1 MKQKA
6 FPWQIRSST
15 CIFSSSGALIGTY
28 LYDGCIYLG
37 SCGEA
42 EMKPECYLIGKN
54 GNVFN
59 LIALVRKTL
68 RDNELSCELEQ
79 FDADFEELKKTGGN
93 YDDVLVLI
101 MKYVE
106 VV

>member
-1 MKQKA
+1 
-6 FPWQIRSST
+6 
-15 CIFSSSGALIGTY
+15 
-28 LYDGCIYLG
+28 
-37 SCGEA
+37 
-42 EMKPECYLIGKN
+42 MKPECSLIGKN

-59 LIALVRKTL
+59 LIGIVRDTL
-68 RDNELSCELEQ
+68 KANSLYTELEL
-79 FDADFEELKKTGGN
+79 FDIELKDLQENGGR

>member
-1 MKQKA
+1 M
-6 FPWQIRSST
+6 T
-15 CIFSSSGALIGTY
+15 
-28 LYDGCIYLG
+28 
-37 SCGEA
+37 
-42 EMKPECYLIGKN
+42 ECKLIGKN

-59 LIALVRKTL
+59 LIGLVRKTL
-68 RDNELSCELEQ
+68 RDNELSDELEQ
-79 FDADFEELKKTGGN
+79 FDVDFEELKKTGGN